1 MNCVYLIETPKGKY
15 IGSTQDLHARKQQ
28 HKYHSRYMNK
38 LLYRGQDYKDFQFS
52 ILENN
57 IVGSRREREQY
68 YMDELKPELNLY
80 NAYGQK
86 RTHAEYMLEY
96 IKRKYYCDCG
106 DICLLQGRARH
117 LRSEKHK
124 TKLKEVSEIINSV
137 YNI

>member
-38 LLYRGQDYKDFQFS
+38 LLYRGQHYKDFQFT
-52 ILENN
+52 ILEN
-57 IVGSRREREQY
+57 
-68 YMDELKPELNLY
+68 